1 MTLLHVKHLGEIYGF
16 FPSDSGNF
24 FFFGGGGGWALI
36 FVNVYSLGKEKNFE
50 FETNHYKFSCC
61 QERMLCGHLD
71 CYT

>member
-1 MTLLHVKHLGEIYGF
+1 MGFSPLRVEFFLCIFGE
-16 FPSDSGNF
+16 
-24 FFFGGGGGWALI
+24 GGGGGWALI

>member
-1 MTLLHVKHLGEIYGF
+1 MGF
-16 FPSDSGNF
+16 SPLRVEF
-24 FFFGGGGGWALI
+24 FLCIFGGGGGGGALI

-50 FETNHYKFSCC
+50 FEKNHSKFSCC

>member
-1 MTLLHVKHLGEIYGF
+1 MGF
-16 FPSDSGNF
+16 SPLRVEF
-24 FFFGGGGGWALI
+24 FLCIFGGGGGALI

>member
-1 MTLLHVKHLGEIYGF
+1 MGF
-16 FPSDSGNF
+16 FPLIVEIF
-24 FFFGGGGGWALI
+24 FFLGGGGGGGALI
-36 FVNVYSLGKEKNFE
+36 FVNVYRLGKKKNFE

>member
-1 MTLLHVKHLGEIYGF
+1 MGF
-16 FPSDSGNF
+16 FPLIVEIF
-24 FFFGGGGGWALI
+24 FFFFFLGGGGVWALI

>member
-1 MTLLHVKHLGEIYGF
+1 MGF
-16 FPSDSGNF
+16 FPLIVDIF
-24 FFFGGGGGWALI
+24 FWGGGWALI

>member
-1 MTLLHVKHLGEIYGF
+1 MALLHVKHLGKIYGF

-24 FFFGGGGGWALI
+24 FFGGGGGWWALI